1 MLVSGR
7 GSNLAAIL
15 DAKLAVA
22 LVVSNRA
29 NVPALAIAER
39 HGVPAIVLR
48 RSAFDGD
55 ADARDAAIGTAL
67 TDAGVTLAV
76 LAGYDQRLG
85 SSYFAAFRGRT
96 LNIHPSLLPRHGGA
110 GMLGLA
116 VHAAVLASGDTTT
129 GVTIHEVT
137 PEVDAGPII
146 AQASVPVVPGER
158 PEELAARVLEVEHR
172 LLVSTLADLVG
183 KG

>member
-76 LAGYDQRLG
+76 LAGYDQRLRARPT
-85 SSYFAAFRGRT
+85 SRRSAAGR
-96 LNIHPSLLPRHGGA
+96 
-110 GMLGLA
+110 
-116 VHAAVLASGDTTT
+116 
-129 GVTIHEVT
+129 
-137 PEVDAGPII
+137 
-146 AQASVPVVPGER
+146 
-158 PEELAARVLEVEHR
+158 
-172 LLVSTLADLVG
+172 
-183 KG
+183 